1 MQDIKVGDRVKAL
14 YPNAKWGEAVV
25 TEVRDVRGQKPLVTR
40 RDDGT
45 TGYFHLDQVEVVS

>member
-25 TEVRDVRGQKPLVTR
+25 TEVCDVRGQKPLVTR